1 MFLFIQKD
9 GGINMYEEPNLQ
21 ILYLRE
27 TDVVRTSFDMEW
39 SDGNVDNDD
48 WT

>member
-1 MFLFIQKD
+1 
-9 GGINMYEEPNLQ
+9 MYEEPYLQ

-27 TDVVRTSFDMEW
+27 TDVIRTSSFDKEW